1 LHEYRTSGTYLRKR
15 AGTLRPIVLYFDT
28 SSQISTKERTMDIG
42 FIGLG
47 NMGHAIVENML
58 KAGHRVRVWN
68 RTRER
73 AEPLAAFGAQI
84 VDSPAQAFAGDAVFS
99 MLADDAAVLQVID
112 ATLLEQAE
120 RGLVHVNMATVSVAL
135 AEAMAR
141 DHAARGIHYVAAPV
155 MGRPDVAAAAKLTI
169 MAAGPAEAVDRVQP
183 IFDVVGQKTCRI
195 GSLPQH
201 ANVVKLAANFAL
213 ATAIETL
220 GEAASLLAAHGVAM
234 TDYLDVITASVF
246 PGPVYAGYGKLIA
259 EQRYEPAMFKA
270 RLGLKDVRL
279 ALAAA
284 EATSTPMP
292 LASLVRDNLLEVM
305 ARGDGEKDF
314 AVLGEVAARRAGRR

>member
-1 LHEYRTSGTYLRKR
+1 
-15 AGTLRPIVLYFDT
+15 
-28 SSQISTKERTMDIG
+28 MDIG

-73 AEPLAAFGAQI
+73 AEPLVALGAHI
-84 VDSPAQAFAGDAVFS
+84 VDEPAQAFAGDAVFS
-99 MLADDAAVLQVID
+99 MLADDAAMTEVID
-112 ATLLEQAE
+112 AALLEGAE

-135 AEAMAR
+135 AEAMAGE
-141 DHAARGIHYVAAPV
+141 HAARGIHYVAAPV
-155 MGRPDVAAAAKLTI
+155 MGRPDVAAAGKLTI

-183 IFDVVGQKTCRI
+183 IFDVIGQKTCRI

-201 ANVVKLAANFAL
+201 ANVIKLAANFAL
-213 ATAIETL
+213 ASAIETL
-220 GEAASLLAAHGVAM
+220 GEAASLLAGHGVAM
-234 TDYLDVITASVF
+234 TDYLDVITSSVF

-292 LASLVRDNLLEVM
+292 LASLLRDNLLEVM
-305 ARGDGEKDF
+305 ARGEGEKDF
-314 AVLGEVAARRAGRR
+314 AVLGEVAARRAGR